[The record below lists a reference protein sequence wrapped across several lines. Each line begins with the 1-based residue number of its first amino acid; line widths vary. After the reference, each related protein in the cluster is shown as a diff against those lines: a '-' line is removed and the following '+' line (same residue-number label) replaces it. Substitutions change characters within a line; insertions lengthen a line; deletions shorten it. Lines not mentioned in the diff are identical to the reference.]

1 KIGVYYKS
9 RLRRDGSVLEALKKS
24 KAMKVGGT
32 QKEKGMSRKGKDR
45 LFIAVCVLPAVLLF
59 SLFILYPMAK
69 GFMMSFYRY
78 SGLGGEAT
86 FIGLKNFQTLF
97 ADPIFLTA
105 MKNMVFVLVFFPLMT
120 MVLAMLFAVML
131 TQGRLHQFEQ
141 KFFKMIIFFPNI
153 LSMVVI
159 GVLFLY
165 LYDYNLGLLN
175 GFLDVVGFE
184 VLKQTWLGQKS
195 TVLWCLV
202 ATMVWQATGY
212 YMVMYIAGINQIP
225 VDLYEAADID
235 GASKRVQF
243 FKITLPLLWQ
253 ILRVTLVFFITGAF
267 NLTFTFVTV
276 MTSGG
281 PNNASQVPLTYMYSQ
296 AFSNANYGY
305 AMAIAVVVFILAIT
319 LSFMIQKL
327 TDKDAIE
334 F

>member
-1 KIGVYYKS
+1 M
-9 RLRRDGSVLEALKKS
+9 DALKKT
-24 KAMKVGGT
+24 KALNLGEIKQG
-32 QKEKGMSRKGKDR
+32 KSLSRKNKDR
-45 LFIAVCVLPAVLLF
+45 LFVAICVLPVVLLF

-97 ADPIFLTA
+97 ADPIFMTS
-105 MKNMVFVLVFFPLMT
+105 MKNMIFVLVFFPLIT

-131 TQGRLHQFEQ
+131 TQGNLHKVEQ

-153 LSMVVI
+153 LAMVVI

-165 LYDYNLGLLN
+165 LYDYNLGLIN
-175 GFLDVVGFE
+175 GFLDVIGFE
-184 VLKQTWLGQKS
+184 ALKQTWLGQKS

-225 VDLYEAADID
+225 ADLYEAADID

-305 AMAIAVVVFILAIT
+305 AMAIAVVVFILAIS
-319 LSFMIQKL
+319 LSFVIQKL

>member
-1 KIGVYYKS
+1 MEAIKRVKGSKI
-9 RLRRDGSVLEALKKS
+9 
-24 KAMKVGGT
+24 
-32 QKEKGMSRKGKDR
+32 KEKQGIQNVSRKNKDR
-45 LFIAVCVLPAVLLF
+45 CFIAVCVLPAILLF
-59 SLFILYPMAK
+59 SLFILYPMGK

-97 ADPIFLTA
+97 QDPIFLTSI
-105 MKNMVFVLVFFPLMT
+105 KNMIFVLVFFPLIT
-120 MVLAMLFAVML
+120 MILAMLFAVML
-131 TQGRLHQFEQ
+131 TQGKLYKLEQ
-141 KFFKMIIFFPNI
+141 KFFKMILFFPNI

-165 LYDYNLGLLN
+165 LYDYNLGLIN
-175 GFLDVVGFE
+175 GVLDLVGLD

-202 ATMVWQATGY
+202 GTMVWQATGY
-212 YMVMYIAGINQIP
+212 YMVMYMAGINQIP
-225 VDLYEAADID
+225 IDLYEAADID
-235 GASKRVQF
+235 GASKYIQF

-281 PNNASQVPLTYMYSQ
+281 PNNASEVPLTYMYSQ

-305 AMAIAVVVFILAIT
+305 AMAIAVVVFILAIL
-319 LSFMIQKL
+319 LSFVIQKL